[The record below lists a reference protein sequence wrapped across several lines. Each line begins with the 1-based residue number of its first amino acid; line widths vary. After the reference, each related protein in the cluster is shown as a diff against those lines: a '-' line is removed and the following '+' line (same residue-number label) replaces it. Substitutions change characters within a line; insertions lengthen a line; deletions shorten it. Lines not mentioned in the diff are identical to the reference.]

1 MELTLRKK
9 YDPLQLIQYALI
21 LLMSLN
27 FANLYFYIIFLAF
40 FICLAS
46 NIRSLRVDIVSL
58 LIFALSVCYILF
70 YPPTRD
76 TITTSIKQFA
86 YPMCYII
93 GLNLAN
99 SNRMINQE
107 NKGTDERIRLS
118 IILVS
123 LGTFLHYLLNATV
136 NIGSLLRNTKDFWT
150 GEVASATD
158 QALLAVM
165 ALGVFSVWLVGE
177 RPVWVKILSL
187 AGLVVVFAYNFVLA
201 GRTILL
207 LEAIT
212 IIVAFFFMQRNM
224 YAEGRIKSY
233 LFLALIFVGVLV
245 LFLNNAW
252 GLRDWILNSNLSAR
266 FDTQEA
272 LTDIRLER
280 KFLYLGR
287 FFEFPF
293 GGGHLR
299 TAVGG
304 HAHELY
310 LDAFSDVGILGYVL
324 VIAIVVSSTVSVFR
338 LFRDKSLNV
347 ETRSLVLCVFL
358 GINIVFFL
366 EPILQGEP
374 WLFCIFCFL
383 CGVMRSER
391 LTLKYN

>member
-9 YDPLQLIQYALI
+9 YNASQIIQFILI

-40 FICLAS
+40 FICLVT
-46 NIRSLRVDIVSL
+46 NIRSLRVDIVSV
-58 LIFALSVCYILF
+58 LIFAISVCYILF

-76 TITTSIKQFA
+76 TFTTSVKQFA
-86 YPMCYII
+86 YPMCYVI

-99 SNRMINQE
+99 SNNMINQE
-107 NKGTDERIRLS
+107 NKGTDDRIRLS

-150 GEVASATD
+150 GEVVSATD

-177 RPVWVKILSL
+177 RPLWMKILSL
-187 AGLVVVFAYNFVLA
+187 AGLVIVFAYNFVLA

-212 IIVAFFFMQRNM
+212 IIVAFFFMQKNM
-224 YAEGRIKSY
+224 RAGGRVKSY
-233 LFLALIFVGVLV
+233 LFLSIILVGLLV

-252 GLRDWILNSNLSAR
+252 GIRDWVLNSNLSNR
-266 FDTQEA
+266 FNTQEA
-272 LTDIRLER
+272 LTDIRLQR
-280 KFLYLGR
+280 KFLYFGR

-310 LDAFSDVGILGYVL
+310 LDVFSDVGIIGYIL
-324 VIAIVVSSTVSVFR
+324 VIAVVISSMVSVFR
-338 LFRDKSLNV
+338 LFRVRSLLV
-347 ETRSLVLCVFL
+347 ETRALILCVFL

-383 CGVMRSER
+383 CGEMRSEW
-391 LTLKYN
+391 LILKNS